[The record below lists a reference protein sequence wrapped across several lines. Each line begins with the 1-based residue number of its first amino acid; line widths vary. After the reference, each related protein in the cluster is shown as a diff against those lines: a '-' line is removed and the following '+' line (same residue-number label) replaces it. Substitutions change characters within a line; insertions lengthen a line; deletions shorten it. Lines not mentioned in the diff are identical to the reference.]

1 MNEVWPRIRA
11 ARKKLGLTQADFAA
25 LLTVTRTA
33 VANWET
39 GQSLPDMANL
49 IRIAEVADVGFEWLA
64 TGRGAEQLPSTSV
77 GEQPRPKYSVGQ
89 DAWAK
94 NPQEIQLLSRFRL
107 LSAEQRKALLVLLA
121 HPRDK
126 EGQADA

>member
-25 LLTVTRTA
+25 LMGVTRTA

-49 IRIAEVADVGFEWLA
+49 IRIAEVSRVGFEWLA
-64 TGRGAEQLPSTSV
+64 TGRGDTEAPAASV
-77 GEQPRPKYSVGQ
+77 QEPARPHYSSSSDV
-89 DAWAK
+89 AAK
-94 NPQEIQLLSRFRL
+94 SPQEIRLLTSFRK
-107 LSAEQRKALLVLLA
+107 LSAEQRKALLLLIE
-121 HPRDK
+121 PSVQEQVER
-126 EGQADA
+126 